1 MPQSANSAGPTSAAA
16 TSVLAAWS
24 ACTSMVAA
32 PCQPMPRAAMRV
44 SCAPSAD
51 TAAPVA
57 ADHGRIDLA
66 QPACDG
72 VPVQAACVL
81 ERALAAAAPRV
92 GVVHQALERGREARG
107 IARRHEESRAARVL
121 ADARNVRRDDG
132 QPAAQRL

>member
-51 TAAPVA
+51 TAAPIV
-57 ADHGRIDLA
+57 ADHCRVDLA
-66 QPACDG
+66 QPARDG

-81 ERALAAAAPRV
+81 ERAFAAAAPRV
-92 GVVHQALERGREARG
+92 GVVQQALERRREASG
-107 IARRHEESRAARVL
+107 IARLHEEPRVARVL
-121 ADARNVRRDDG
+121 ADAGDV
-132 QPAAQRL
+132 